1 MAYTEMHTILGKTET
16 KSGLEISYLNKFPI
30 CESCLMATIRPSCL
44 ADRLQTRKILLRNC
58 YHASG
63 ESGVLNKYI
72 AELYSISPQETDSL
86 VGKNTPN
93 CVHMPQSRW
102 NRGKAGE

>member
-1 MAYTEMHTILGKTET
+1 
-16 KSGLEISYLNKFPI
+16 
-30 CESCLMATIRPSCL
+30 
-44 ADRLQTRKILLRNC
+44 
-58 YHASG
+58 
-63 ESGVLNKYI
+63 
-72 AELYSISPQETDSL
+72 LYSISPQEIDSL